1 MTDEELSKVFEP
13 FFTTKREGIG
23 TGLGLWISYGIIKS
37 FEGEIFVKSEFGV
50 GSTFT
55 INLPFNRKI

>member
-37 FEGEIFVKSEFGV
+37 FEGKISVESEYGV

-55 INLPFNRKI
+55 IKLPFNRKI